1 MLCPVFFGPRIRCTK
16 LSLALTG
23 PFGTIMPPDTGP
35 ANVISGGVTRACIL
49 CDVHQYLPSPSSSR
63 LFSTRVESIMATH
76 QDSKTLSSSHSHYG
90 PLSFPSTMS
99 VHGQWTKW
107 KSMNL
112 CGAHAKD
119 RLCLIEMQTGYSGKP
134 PLGMRTGFLLRDGM
148 SPKDPLLAAAGDEV
162 PGLHAF
168 NPDGIIFLRGS
179 QSPVDDLKCMDMG
192 MKTELMSAEPGV
204 DNDVAFRFAIEV
216 GEELRREEFAWR
228 RVKEGKR
235 NGYKLIQV
243 SSQSDGGCDNAEPVA
258 FLEWRTVWS
267 SLTHAF
273 TLQLADGQAGALG
286 ERWTLMVVATA
297 IRLYT
302 LYIKGRTN
310 RAVVGIGKGTFGR

>member
-1 MLCPVFFGPRIRCTK
+1 
-16 LSLALTG
+16 
-23 PFGTIMPPDTGP
+23 
-35 ANVISGGVTRACIL
+35 
-49 CDVHQYLPSPSSSR
+49 
-63 LFSTRVESIMATH
+63 
-76 QDSKTLSSSHSHYG
+76 
-90 PLSFPSTMS
+90 
-99 VHGQWTKW
+99 
-107 KSMNL
+107 MNL
-112 CGAHAKD
+112 CGVHAKD

-134 PLGMRTGFLLRDGM
+134 PLGMRTGFLLRSGM

-168 NPDGIIFLRGS
+168 NPDGIVFLRGS
-179 QSPVDDLKCMDMG
+179 RPPGDDPDPKCMDTE
-192 MKTELMSAEPGV
+192 MKTEFMRAEPGV

-228 RVKEGKR
+228 RVKQGKR
-235 NGYKLIQV
+235 NGYNLIQV
-243 SSQSDGGCDNAEPVA
+243 SSQSSGGCENAEPVA
-258 FLEWRTVWS
+258 FLEWRTAWS

-273 TLQLADGQAGALG
+273 TLQLAKDQTALG

-310 RAVVGIGKGTFGR
+310 RAVVGIWKGKR